1 MIEDVQNKIK
11 LIKYSVKQWAG
22 RNKFIV
28 RGSPFMVRSVYRN
41 TLIHVF
47 GFSVF
52 VVIYGTILNRF

>member
-1 MIEDVQNKIK
+1 MSNKIK
-11 LIKYSVKQWAG
+11 VIKYSVKQWAG

-28 RGSPFMVRSVYRN
+28 RGAPFMVRSVYRN
-41 TLIHVF
+41 TLIDLHVF